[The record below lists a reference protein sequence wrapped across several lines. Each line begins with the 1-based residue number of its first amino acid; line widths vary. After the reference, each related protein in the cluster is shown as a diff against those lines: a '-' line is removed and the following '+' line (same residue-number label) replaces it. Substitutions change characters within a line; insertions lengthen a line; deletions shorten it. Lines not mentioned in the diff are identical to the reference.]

1 MSTKELTEKELD
13 MLEEAAMLRARG
25 RTWAQLAAELDIDG
39 ERLRKLVRKSGRVY
53 WSLFEEA
60 QWRASMESA
69 ARARAKLET
78 LLESADERVAL
89 RAAQTLM
96 ADDRGHEKTAV
107 LADRNAAIAG
117 NAERK
122 RRNAGS
128 RRELREAEAA
138 LAAFR
143 REALRNVSPW
153 RAAYERQYGGG
164 GGEGLGRL
172 MEEVAGEGAAAAG
185 PRGETF
191 FKPSQTPEREEL
203 SP

>member
-39 ERLRKLVRKSGRVY
+39 ERLRKLVRRSGRVY

-96 ADDRGHEKTAV
+96 ADDRGRKKNAV
-107 LADRNAAIAG
+107 LADRNGIF
-117 NAERK
+117 AEK
-122 RRNAGS
+122 RDKS
-128 RRELREAEAA
+128 RRRSEAFAQIAEAGRT
-138 LAAFR
+138 LAACR
-143 REALRNVSPW
+143 RGLDRSFDAGKPSPW
-153 RAAYERQYGGG
+153 RAAYEKQYGGG
-164 GGEGLGRL
+164 GNGGSELTAGDAKDA
-172 MEEVAGEGAAAAG
+172 EESAEA
-185 PRGETF
+185 
-191 FKPSQTPEREEL
+191 
-203 SP
+203 